1 MDSGSTERD
10 AVARMKA
17 GDIVGLAA
25 LVDRYQVQA
34 VRTAYLIVRE
44 RPLAEDITQA
54 AFIRAYERI
63 DQFDIERPFG
73 PWFLRS
79 VANDAIKAVKRA
91 RRTVALGRESDEAAS
106 PAMTQAD
113 TAPGPQALLEAAED
127 AAAVWDALGRLPPEQ
142 RAVTVLR
149 YFDGMSDAEI
159 ADQVDAPP
167 ATVRWRLFAAR
178 TKLRTWLGVRAE

>member
-1 MDSGSTERD
+1 MDSGTLERD

-17 GDIVGLAA
+17 GDIGGLAT
-25 LVDRYQVQA
+25 VVERYQVQA
-34 VRTAYLIVRE
+34 IRTAYLIVRQ

-63 DQFDIERPFG
+63 HQFDVERPFG

-79 VANDAIKAVKRA
+79 VANDAIKAVERA
-91 RRTVALGRESDEAAS
+91 RRSVPLESESDDPAS
-106 PAMTQAD
+106 PASVEAD
-113 TAPGPQALLEAAED
+113 PAPGPVAMLEAAED
-127 AAAVWDALGRLPPEQ
+127 AAAVWDALGRLPPDQ

-149 YFDGMSDAEI
+149 YFDGLSDAQI
-159 ADQVDAPP
+159 AHQVDAPR

-178 TKLRTWLGVRAE
+178 TKLRTWLGAKAD

>member
-1 MDSGSTERD
+1 
-10 AVARMKA
+10 MKA
-17 GDIVGLAA
+17 GDIGGLAT
-25 LVDRYQVQA
+25 LVEQYQVQA
-34 VRTAYLIVRE
+34 IRTAYLIVRE

-54 AFIRAYERI
+54 AFVRAYERI
-63 DQFDIERPFG
+63 NQFDIERPFG

-91 RRTVALGRESDEAAS
+91 RRTVPLESESDEAAS
-106 PAMTQAD
+106 PATVRAD
-113 TAPGPQALLEAAED
+113 PAPGPQALLETAED

-142 RAVTVLR
+142 RAVMVLR
-149 YFDGMSDAEI
+149 YFDGLSDAEI

-178 TKLRTWLGVRAE
+178 SKLRTWLGARAD